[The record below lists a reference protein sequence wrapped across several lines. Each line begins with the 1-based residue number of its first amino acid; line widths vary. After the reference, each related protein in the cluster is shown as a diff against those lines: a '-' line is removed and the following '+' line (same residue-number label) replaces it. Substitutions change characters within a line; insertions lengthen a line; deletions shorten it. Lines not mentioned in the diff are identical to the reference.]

1 MTDKIIREAAAKRV
15 GRYKKTQAEATDP
28 VAHELMAQL
37 RDQLLIVLIR
47 RAGGK
52 VVVPVQEIDAT
63 GDLVLSME
71 VDGESFI
78 FAVEPKN

>member
-1 MTDKIIREAAAKRV
+1 MTDKIIRDAAEKRV
-15 GRYKKTQAEATDP
+15 RRYKKVQAEATDP
-28 VAHELMAQL
+28 VAAELLEQL

-47 RAGGK
+47 RSGGR
-52 VVVPVQEIDAT
+52 VTVPVQEIDAT

-78 FAVEPKN
+78 FAVEPKH